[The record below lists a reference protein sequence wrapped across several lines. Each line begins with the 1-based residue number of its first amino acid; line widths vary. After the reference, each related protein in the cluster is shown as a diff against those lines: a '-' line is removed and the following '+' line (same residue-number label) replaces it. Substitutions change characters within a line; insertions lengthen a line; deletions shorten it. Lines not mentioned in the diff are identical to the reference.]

1 MNALEVYAIL
11 NKKLKGVISGVA
23 SVTMEGTTIKW
34 TFTDGST
41 ASMKFPDPKAIAGVA
56 ITDTKH
62 LVCTL
67 STGDV
72 IDAGELPSMD
82 IAISKE
88 SGNALIKKSDG
99 LYVSKTAV
107 TIDEDSLCY
116 NDKEELSIK
125 DDYVSDKM
133 ANNTISEKQVE
144 ELFNG

>member
-23 SVTMEGTTIKW
+23 SVTMEGTTINW

-41 ASMKFPDPKAIAGVA
+41 AAMKFPDPKAITNVA

-72 IDAGELPSMD
+72 IDAGELPNMD
-82 IAISKE
+82 IAISKA
-88 SGNALIKKSDG
+88 SGNALVKKSDG
-99 LYVSKTAV
+99 LYVSKSALI
-107 TIDEDSLCY
+107 IDDNSLCY
-116 NDKEELSIK
+116 NEQEELSVK
-125 DDYVSDKM
+125 DNYVFDQM
-133 ANNTISEKQVE
+133 AINTITNEQVE
-144 ELFNG
+144 ELFQ